1 MTAETFDRSKVRILF
16 LCVHNSGRS
25 QMAEALLRERA
36 PESVTV
42 ESAGFEPRPVLPE
55 AVLAMKD
62 LGIDISGA
70 QPKAVFDLYREGRI
84 YDYVVTVC
92 DEATAERCPIFPG
105 FAKRVHWSFPD
116 PSDAQG
122 NDSERLAAVMAIR
135 DMIRTQLDEWLP
147 QILQQPRKASRT

>member
-1 MTAETFDRSKVRILF
+1 MNPETSGRSKLRILF

-25 QMAEALLRERA
+25 QMAEALLRGLA

-42 ESAGFEPRPVLPE
+42 ESAGFEPRPVLSE

-70 QPKAVFDLYREGRI
+70 QSKAVFDLYREGRI

-122 NDSERLAAVMAIR
+122 NDSERLAAVMVIR

-147 QILQQPRKASRT
+147 KILQQPRKVSRP

>member
-1 MTAETFDRSKVRILF
+1 
-16 LCVHNSGRS
+16 
-25 QMAEALLRERA
+25 MAEALLRERA